1 MLLNLKHFKLVLSIL
16 LYHSLSYQQSYSIL
30 TLSVILFFIYQNL
43 FYKLINFHH
52 VWYVVY
58 EEYTFSIFII
68 YRAASMNNQSYLII
82 YYQDINLSKKQIRK
96 HFSALYWVKWIVRE
110 I

>member
-1 MLLNLKHFKLVLSIL
+1 
-16 LYHSLSYQQSYSIL
+16 
-30 TLSVILFFIYQNL
+30 
-43 FYKLINFHH
+43 
-52 VWYVVY
+52 
-58 EEYTFSIFII
+58 
-68 YRAASMNNQSYLII
+68 MNNQSYLII